1 MADVPTREELRVQLV
16 RTMIAGDV
24 ATPRQNNLLHYRRMA
39 ARNPYYL
46 FGLHLAGPWTERDV
60 LEAMVEQCGVDPNP
74 LHLYGDDT
82 IDPELTLDALEAM
95 GDRIGLAAERRE
107 TVLLATGHPAT
118 LTPVYQAVAE
128 ALADRGCRVLT
139 PAGGWT
145 YEIESYG
152 RRELRRITY
161 APAGV
166 AMLED
171 GTGRTVHTHDA
182 APMNAML
189 DELRAASGEAGEPPA
204 SGEGGEERAS
214 GGAGEEPAS
223 GGAGEGSAIASEGG
237 VWPKPDF
244 WPDLAIADH
253 GWAGAAGEA
262 GIDTVGFADC
272 NDPALFAGRAEG
284 KIQVVV
290 PLDDGVS
297 PHHYAPLTAYL
308 LARAGLE

>member
-1 MADVPTREELRVQLV
+1 MADVPTRAELRAHLV

-46 FGLHLAGPWTERDV
+46 FGLRLSERWGERDV
-60 LEAMVEQCGVDPNP
+60 LKTMVELCGVDPDP

-82 IDPELTLDALEAM
+82 IDPELTIDALEAM
-95 GDRIGLAAERRE
+95 GDRIGLAASRRE

-118 LTPVYQAVAE
+118 LTPVYRAVAE
-128 ALADRGCRVLT
+128 ALAGRGCRVLT

-152 RRELRRITY
+152 QRETRRIVY
-161 APAGV
+161 APEGV

-171 GTGRTVHTHDA
+171 ETGRTHHTHDA

-189 DELRAASGEAGEPPA
+189 AELRSAGD
-204 SGEGGEERAS
+204 
-214 GGAGEEPAS
+214 
-223 GGAGEGSAIASEGG
+223 GSASASPDSAG
-237 VWPKPDF
+237 PKPRL

-253 GWAGAAGEA
+253 GWAGAAGQA
-262 GIDTVGFADC
+262 GVDTVGFADC
-272 NDPALFAGRAEG
+272 NDPALFAGAAEG

-308 LARAGLE
+308 LDRAGLG